1 MIDYVDDPNAGMHN
15 TMMIDVSLPVHAS
28 KYKVRIRLG

>member
-1 MIDYVDDPNAGMHN
+1 MIDYVDDLNAGKHI

-28 KYKVRIRLG
+28 KYKVRLRLG